1 MVQRYD
7 LCGWVWPSMSMLSA
21 RQGSARQGSARQVW
35 VIDHENPNVYKKGI
49 GVDVVGDGSILR

>member
-1 MVQRYD
+1 MRVG
-7 LCGWVWPSMSMLSA
+7 LAVNVHVVGEA
-21 RQGSARQGSARQVW
+21 RIGKARIGTAGMAGT